1 MSAMFMSIKGFTNE
15 RLGLLIVSLGLA
27 IVTLVKMIRLN
38 NKETKSR
45 IDAVVNDRHDF
56 IVQWTIPE
64 GLWQDYLKKKLKFDI
79 SESTSYGYISGGIVA
94 LILAFSTAESYELTT
109 VVGIAIGAFLGIFAI
124 VKVGAIL
131 VAKKKYKSHSKS
143 TSAEIHFAK
152 NLVIINGRLVM
163 LDDFGYRLKTFRLEE
178 KFDLNLLSFV
188 VETGAGHR
196 KNGHQYFI
204 PIPEGQMEEADRL
217 VALYSALMR

>member
-1 MSAMFMSIKGFTNE
+1 MSAVFMSIKGFTNE
-15 RLGLLIVSLGLA
+15 RLGLLIVSLGLT

-64 GLWQDYLKKKLKFDI
+64 ALWQDYLKKKLKFDI

-94 LILAFSTAESYELTT
+94 FILAFSTASNYELMT
-109 VVGIAIGAFLGIFAI
+109 VIGIAIGAFTAIFVI
-124 VKVGAIL
+124 VKMGVIL
-131 VAKKKYKSHSKS
+131 VAKKKYKNHSKS
-143 TSAEIHFAK
+143 SSAEVHFAK

-163 LDDFGYRLKTFRLEE
+163 LDDFGYRLKSFRVEE
-178 KFDLNLLSFV
+178 KFDMNLLAFL
-188 VETGAGHR
+188 VETGAGNR

-204 PIPEGQMEEADRL
+204 PIPEGHMDEADRL
-217 VALYSALMR
+217 VTLYSAIMS